1 MVEVLL
7 ITRNRAA
14 FLKRSLDYYAAVS
27 FSIPIVVADS
37 SDSEQAESVRLVV
50 AQYVGRLNV
59 RLVSFPAS
67 EPPFYKMARA
77 ANGMVSNYIAVVG
90 DDDFLLQESV
100 LKCADFLDKNPE
112 YCVADGREVRFLI
125 DEDGG
130 FDSYVLP
137 QLDIEHSVPHHRV
150 QAHLERYW
158 PTFYGVHR
166 KANLI
171 RFSTAAGALALPGI
185 FADSVI
191 PELYLS
197 CLIVAAGKY
206 KFLDG
211 LHIVRQNEHRAS
223 THYCSWDTLV
233 ELPEFRMVMEGFRTD
248 VSSVCLE
255 YGAKSRIAS
264 DDAFNVGFNSFMAF
278 FMPSDAGAVV
288 FMPRP
293 SLLERLD
300 IMRGMIFR
308 WFDYPQKKIFKRVVL
323 TLSGLRNVNLRGA
336 LMGGAAQVG
345 AVSDAMH
352 EPSSSRYFTREQFSS
367 DENQFAPDLNV
378 IAEYIKC
385 YPFGRE

>member
-14 FLKRSLDYYAAVS
+14 FLKRSLDYYTAVS
-27 FSIPIVVADS
+27 FSIPIVIADS
-37 SDSEQAESVRLVV
+37 SDPEQAESVRLLV
-50 AQYVGRLNV
+50 AQYAGCLNV

-67 EPPFYKMARA
+67 EPPFNKMARA
-77 ANGMVSNYIAVVG
+77 AEVVESSYIAVVG

-100 LKCADFLDKNPE
+100 LRCANFLDKNPD
-112 YCVADGREVRFLI
+112 YSVADGREVRFLI

-130 FDSYVLP
+130 FNSYVLP
-137 QLDIEHSVPHHRV
+137 QLDIEHSTPHHRV

-166 KANLI
+166 KANI
-171 RFSTAAGALALPGI
+171 IKFSTAAGALALPGV

-197 CLIVAAGKY
+197 CLIIAAGKY

-211 LHIVRQNEHRAS
+211 LHLVRQNEHRTS
-223 THYCSWDTLV
+223 THYYSWDALV
-233 ELPEFRMVMEGFRTD
+233 ELPEFRLVMEKFRAD

-255 YGAKSRIAS
+255 YGGKSRIAS
-264 DDAFNVGFNSFMAF
+264 DDAFNVGFNRFMAY
-278 FMPSDAGAVV
+278 FMPSDAGTVV
-288 FMPRP
+288 YMPRP
-293 SLLERLD
+293 TLLERLD
-300 IMRGMIFR
+300 IMRNTIFQ
-308 WFDYPQKKIFKRVVL
+308 WFDYPQNKIFKRVL
-323 TLSGLRNVNLRGA
+323 LELSSLRNFNLRGA
-336 LMGGAAQVG
+336 LVVGAVQVG

-352 EPSSSRYFTREQFSS
+352 EPSSSRYFTREQFCS
-367 DENQFAPDLNV
+367 DENKFASDLNV
-378 IAEYIKC
+378 IAEHIKC